1 MRSITWGSVMK
12 STMRGD
18 RRGRTRSAAPRCR
31 LAAWCRACVMRT
43 SHSSAGALG
52 PLTWSQLGF
61 HDKPCGILNV
71 AGYYDRLLQFIEG
84 MVGEGFVS
92 HVDRERVI
100 VASDAAVLL
109 DRLKRSVQGNP

>member
-1 MRSITWGSVMK
+1 M
-12 STMRGD
+12 
-18 RRGRTRSAAPRCR
+18 
-31 LAAWCRACVMRT
+31 
-43 SHSSAGALG
+43 
-52 PLTWSQLGF
+52 GF

-84 MVGEGFVS
+84 MVREGFVS
-92 HVDRERVI
+92 HADRERVI